1 MNMRFEFAT
10 ATRIVFGPGTF
21 REIGPLLVDMLPGG
35 RPARVLVVT
44 GRSAQ
49 DTQPLLDQIANSGLE
64 AIAFAVFGEPTV
76 ELVQTGTQYARA
88 HQCAAVIGFGG
99 GSAIDTA
106 KAVAAMLTNP
116 GDVLDY
122 LEVVGRNQP
131 LLHPSVPCITIPTT
145 AGTGAEVTRNAV
157 LASTVH
163 KVKVSLRSPLMLPRL
178 ALVDPELTLDLPPA
192 VTATTGMDALTQLI
206 EAFTSLKANPL
217 TDGLCREGITRAGRS
232 LLRAFRDGHDL
243 AARTD
248 MSVASLFSGL
258 ALANAGLG
266 AVHGFAAPLGGM
278 FSAPHGAVCA
288 ALLPEVMEINTRAL
302 RKREP
307 DHPALARYNEIGR
320 LLTGDASAMI
330 EQAIQWVRQINDQ
343 LTILPLRTFRVTEA
357 DLPAL
362 IEKGQKASSIKG
374 NPITLTSEEL
384 GEILKRS
391 T

>member
-1 MNMRFEFAT
+1 MRFEFAT
-10 ATRIVFGPGTF
+10 AARIVFGPGTF

-35 RPARVLVVT
+35 RAVHVLVVS

-49 DTQPLLDQIANSGLE
+49 DTQPLLDQIADSGLE
-64 AIAFAVFGEPTV
+64 ANAFAVSGEPTV
-76 ELVQTGTQYARA
+76 ELVQAGTQHARA
-88 HQCAAVIGFGG
+88 NQCAAVIGFGG

-106 KAVAAMLTNP
+106 KAVAALLTNP

-131 LLHPSVPCITIPTT
+131 LLHPPVPCIAMPTT

-157 LASTVH
+157 LASTAH
-163 KVKVSLRSPLMLPRL
+163 KVKVSLRSSLMLPRL

-192 VTATTGMDALTQLI
+192 ITATTGLDALTQLI
-206 EAFTSLKANPL
+206 EAFVSLRANPL
-217 TDGLCREGITRAGRS
+217 TDGLCREGIVRAGRS
-232 LLRAFRDGHDL
+232 LLRAYRDGRDL

-288 ALLPEVMEINTRAL
+288 ALLPEVMEINARAL
-302 RKREP
+302 RNREP
-307 DHPALARYNEIGR
+307 NHPALARYHEIGR
-320 LLTGDASAMI
+320 LLTGDASAKI
-330 EQAIQWVRQINDQ
+330 EQAVQWVRQINDQ
-343 LTILPLRTFRVTEA
+343 LTILPLRTFRMTEA

-362 IEKGQKASSIKG
+362 IEKGQKASSMRG
-374 NPITLTSEEL
+374 NPITLSPDEL
-384 GEILKRS
+384 GEILLRAL
-391 T
+391 